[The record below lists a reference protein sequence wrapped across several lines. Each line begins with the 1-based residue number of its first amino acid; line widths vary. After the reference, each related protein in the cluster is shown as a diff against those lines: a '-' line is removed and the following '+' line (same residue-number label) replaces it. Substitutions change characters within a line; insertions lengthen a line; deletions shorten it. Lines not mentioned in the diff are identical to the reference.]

1 MCSIAMPAELI
12 LHSPPVYSPLLY
24 GPLVVTAPTITS
36 RSVPPRIRPC
46 LSSGSLSLDTLRNN
60 DGKQKKRVVFADD
73 RGRPLTQVFPR
84 LFFCAFVE
92 ISYTREIDLL
102 MQQTSLIDSHIT
114 ILAEWYLVFSA
125 NIKKKTRK
133 FSQWNKP
140 PIALWIKGH
149 KIPATITFPR

>member
-46 LSSGSLSLDTLRNN
+46 LSSGSLSLDN
-60 DGKQKKRVVFADD
+60 DGRQKKKVVFADD

-84 LFFCAFVE
+84 FFLRLE
-92 ISYTREIDLL
+92 ISYTREIGLL
-102 MQQTSLIDSHIT
+102 ININLINRPADKFDYSLVMT
-114 ILAEWYLVFSA
+114 LAEYRDFF
-125 NIKKKTRK
+125 IYIYKKKK
-133 FSQWNKP
+133 NS
-140 PIALWIKGH
+140 
-149 KIPATITFPR
+149 